1 VPGSLVG
8 GRDSSRGLNPEKG
21 LLMMVARRAVR
32 AIHNASVLRSDRF
45 SAVLLLSAA
54 VLALVLANLPFG
66 QSVLDLKD
74 THLAIPL
81 LGLDLSVG
89 HWIQDGLLAVF
100 FFVVAVELKHELTIG
115 QLSSFGKAVVPAIGA
130 IGGVA
135 VPALVYLAIAGS
147 TAPQGWP
154 IPTATDIAFALGVFA
169 VFGKGLPSTLRIYL
183 LALAVL
189 DDLMAIVIIALFF
202 TTDVNVGALAL
213 GAAAI
218 AAFGVLSAVMVKI
231 SGGPKLAVGALM
243 LLLALVAWFF
253 VYESG
258 VHATIAGVGLG
269 LVMVRSVGHTAADVI
284 QPYSNAIVLPLF
296 ALSAA
301 LVAIPQ
307 VAPSGIT
314 LALPF
319 GKILGITL
327 FGTIAYL
334 VVRRKGMAA
343 LHGMDLV
350 TVAAVAGIGFTV
362 SLLMNEL
369 AFAQSQL
376 IVAEGT
382 LAVLLG
388 SAIAMVI
395 GGSLV
400 ALRSRYYRTH
410 ASAGEQQDVE
420 QQLPSEH

>member
-1 VPGSLVG
+1 
-8 GRDSSRGLNPEKG
+8 
-21 LLMMVARRAVR
+21 MMVARRAVR

-45 SAVLLLSAA
+45 SAMLLLGAA

-66 QSVLDLKD
+66 QAVLDLKD
-74 THLAIPL
+74 AHLAIPL

-100 FFVVAVELKHELTIG
+100 FFVVAVELKHELTVG

-189 DDLMAIVIIALFF
+189 DDLVAIIIIALFF
-202 TTDVNVGALAL
+202 TTDVNIGALAL

-218 AAFGVLSAVMVKI
+218 AAFGVLSAVLAKL
-231 SGGPKLAVGALM
+231 SGAPKFAVGALM
-243 LLLALVAWFF
+243 LLIALAAWFF
-253 VYESG
+253 VHESG

-301 LVAIPQ
+301 MVAIPQ
-307 VAPSGIT
+307 VAPSELVPAFWGIAI
-314 LALPF
+314 ALPL

-334 VVRRKGMAA
+334 VVRRRGMAA

-388 SAIAMVI
+388 SAVAIVI

-400 ALRSRYYRTH
+400 ALRSRYYRAH
-410 ASAGEQQDVE
+410 ASEDEHQDVE
-420 QQLPSEH
+420 EQLPSER

>member
-1 VPGSLVG
+1 
-8 GRDSSRGLNPEKG
+8 
-21 LLMMVARRAVR
+21 MMVARRAVR

-74 THLAIPL
+74 AHLAIPL

-100 FFVVAVELKHELTIG
+100 FFVVAVELKHELTVG

-189 DDLMAIVIIALFF
+189 DDLVAIIIIALFF
-202 TTDVNVGALAL
+202 TTDVNIGALAL

-218 AAFGVLSAVMVKI
+218 AAFGVLSAVMAKL
-231 SGGPKLAVGALM
+231 SGAPKFAVGALM
-243 LLLALVAWFF
+243 LLLALAAWFF
-253 VYESG
+253 VHESG

-301 LVAIPQ
+301 MVAIPQ
-307 VAPSGIT
+307 VAPSELVPAFWGIAI
-314 LALPF
+314 ALPF
-319 GKILGITL
+319 GKIVGITL
-327 FGTIAYL
+327 AGTIAYL
-334 VVRRKGMAA
+334 VVRRRGMAA

-388 SAIAMVI
+388 SAVAIVI

-410 ASAGEQQDVE
+410 ASEDEHQDVE
-420 QQLPSEH
+420 EQLPSER

>member
-1 VPGSLVG
+1 
-8 GRDSSRGLNPEKG
+8 
-21 LLMMVARRAVR
+21 MMVARRAVR

-74 THLAIPL
+74 AHLAIPL

-100 FFVVAVELKHELTIG
+100 FFVVAVELKHELTVG

-189 DDLMAIVIIALFF
+189 DDLVAIIIIALFF

-218 AAFGVLSAVMVKI
+218 AAFGVLSAVMAKL
-231 SGGPKLAVGALM
+231 SGAPKFAVGALM

-253 VYESG
+253 VHESG

-301 LVAIPQ
+301 MVAIPQ
-307 VAPSGIT
+307 VSPSELVPAFWGIAI
-314 LALPF
+314 ALPF
-319 GKILGITL
+319 GKIVGITL
-327 FGTIAYL
+327 AGTIAYL
-334 VVRRKGMAA
+334 VVRRRGMAA

-388 SAIAMVI
+388 SAVAIVI

-410 ASAGEQQDVE
+410 ASEDEHQDVE
-420 QQLPSEH
+420 EQLPSER